1 MLRLIS
7 GNRYSSFA
15 IFLLVLFATVPLM
28 SGCGGKSQS
37 DNGRGN
43 SSGTANIEFP
53 NEKAEMQTDDG
64 VAIYG
69 TYVYIDDAGHH
80 PAVVLC
86 HQMNKDRGSYA
97 AFQNL
102 LAENGICSLAIDFR
116 GFGES
121 TDDGLAYKN
130 FKNQDYI
137 DMVNDIKAAVKY
149 MTEEPL
155 NERIDS
161 EKIGLVGASIGANLA
176 IMASAELD
184 GLKCAVALSPGR
196 NYHDLKPIDYAPDV
210 EVPVLIAYTQGDM
223 QSADVISDLID
234 SFGENTPGVSVLD
247 GDKHGTDMLPG
258 GFDRELLD
266 WIKEQLSN

>member
-7 GNRYSSFA
+7 GNRHSSFA
-15 IFLLVLFATVPLM
+15 IFLLVLFATVPLI

-37 DNGRGN
+37 DNGGN
-43 SSGTANIEFP
+43 SSGTAKIEFP

-64 VAIYG
+64 VTIYG

-121 TDDGLAYKN
+121 TDERLVYKKFN
-130 FKNQDYI
+130 NQDYI
-137 DMVNDIKAAVKY
+137 DMVNDIKAAIMY
-149 MTEEPL
+149 LTEGSA
-155 NERIDS
+155 NERIDKK
-161 EKIGLVGASIGANLA
+161 KIGLIGASIGANLA
-176 IMASAELD
+176 IMASAELES
-184 GLKCAVALSPGR
+184 LKCVAALSPGR
-196 NYHDLKPIDYAPDV
+196 NYHGLKPLDYAPDV
-210 EVPVLIAYTQGDM
+210 EIPVLIAYTRGDM
-223 QSADVISDLID
+223 QSADIISDLVD
-234 SFGENTPGVSVLD
+234 SFGENEPGVSVLD